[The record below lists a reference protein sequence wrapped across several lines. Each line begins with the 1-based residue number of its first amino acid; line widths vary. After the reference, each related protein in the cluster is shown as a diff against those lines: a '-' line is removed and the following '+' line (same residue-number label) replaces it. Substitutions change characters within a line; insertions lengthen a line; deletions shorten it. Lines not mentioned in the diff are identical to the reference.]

1 VAIGAGLAVF
11 LLLGLAFL
19 AAGLSGVAPMD
30 LPGFPAAGGHA
41 SPTGTPLRSTRTPEP
56 QLSGSGGATVTAG
69 TSQAPGTTP
78 APTTATS
85 TKPGRRPSTAPTHSP
100 HPTRTR

>member
-1 VAIGAGLAVF
+1 MF
-11 LLLGLAFL
+11 LLIGLAFL

-41 SPTGTPLRSTRTPEP
+41 SPTGTPSLRPTRMPEP
-56 QLSGSGGATVTAG
+56 QLSGSAAATVTAG
-69 TSQAPGTTP
+69 TSPQAPGTTP
-78 APTTATS
+78 APTAATS

-100 HPTRTR
+100 HPTRTK